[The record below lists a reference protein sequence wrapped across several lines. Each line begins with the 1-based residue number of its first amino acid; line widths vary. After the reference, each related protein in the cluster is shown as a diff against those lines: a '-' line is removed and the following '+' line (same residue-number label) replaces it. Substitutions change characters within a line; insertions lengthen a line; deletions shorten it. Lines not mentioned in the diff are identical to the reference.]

1 MTLIEKSEVEKVYV
15 VCYFSP
21 WKADINICSY
31 LLILKKMNG
40 WISHR
45 INVCMCVCQD
55 AKKEKQIKNLHI
67 KTHTC
72 GKKGNKNKSISVIR
86 K

>member
-1 MTLIEKSEVEKVYV
+1 MTLIEKSKVEKVYV

-21 WKADINICSY
+21 WKADINVCSH

-40 WISHR
+40 WISPR

-72 GKKGNKNKSISVIR
+72 IHVGKKVIKISPYQ
-86 K
+86 